1 MVAAGLLIL
10 SILPLALGR
19 PSSHSAALVT
29 RSAPQTLKHSQFF
42 RPGGALPPAFMH
54 FTLGLKSDSSAL
66 VKSLLDVSDPASPNY
81 RQHLSKDEVDQLTA
95 PAPEA
100 VQTVTNWL
108 QKNNITAETY
118 SSSGDML
125 RIQVPFEQANALLNA
140 NFSTYVHAPTNT
152 TMVRTLAYSLPA
164 DVSEHVT
171 FVYPTTQ
178 FIPPPTRKPQVSVA
192 NRIPLSTKRSASKRA
207 VNSQCAQSIS
217 PACLIELYNLP
228 TTPASAAGNSLGVSA
243 FDNEI
248 ANPDDLKDFLS
259 QARPDITNGTFSVQS
274 VDGGSDEGQGTTEA
288 SLDIQYTVGVATNV
302 PTTFITVGQNTQD
315 GALGGFLDII
325 NTLIKQENPPL
336 VLTTSFGFDETPFA
350 EQAPELAETLCNAY
364 AKLGARGTSVLFASG
379 DGGVSGAQSDPSCDG
394 AAFIPTFPAT
404 CPYIT
409 AVGSTQGINPETAA
423 PFSAGGFSNIFARPD
438 YQSSAVEA
446 YLEQLGNT
454 NGGLFNTSGRGYPD
468 VSTQGV
474 QFVIEVGGKLQGV
487 DGTSAS
493 SPTFASVIALLN
505 DQLLNAGQKQ
515 LGFLNPLLYS
525 KGVAALND
533 ITSGSNPGCG
543 TQGFPAATG
552 WDAVTGLG
560 TPDFQKLS
568 GVVGGGAVG
577 GGNEGSPG
585 GAPARQNSTDT
596 SGQAGAGAQK
606 NSTDTS
612 GAAAGNGAG
621 EAGAQGNKNGKDKG
635 RKAGKGDK
643 ARRFVLRP
651 GPGLGEVIHFEKTA
665 ATTSA

>member
-1 MVAAGLLIL
+1 MFATALFFL

-19 PSSHSAALVT
+19 HSSHPTTLVT
-29 RSAPQTLKHSQFF
+29 RSAPQASKNSQFF
-42 RPGGALPPAFMH
+42 HRGGALQPAFIH

-288 SLDIQYTVGVATNV
+288 NLGIQYTVGVATNV
-302 PTTFITVGQNTQD
+302 PTTLIT
-315 GALGGFLDII
+315 
-325 NTLIKQENPPL
+325 ENPPL
-336 VLTTSFGFDETPFA
+336 VLTTSFGFNEEPFA

-606 NSTDTS
+606 N
-612 GAAAGNGAG
+612 
-621 EAGAQGNKNGKDKG
+621 
-635 RKAGKGDK
+635 
-643 ARRFVLRP
+643 
-651 GPGLGEVIHFEKTA
+651 
-665 ATTSA
+665 

>member
-19 PSSHSAALVT
+19 PSSQPLVT
-29 RSAPQTLKHSQFF
+29 RSAPKAIPEGFF
-42 RPGGALPPAFMH
+42 PAQSHLPPSMFK
-54 FTLGLKSDSSAL
+54 FVLGLKSDSSAL
-66 VKSLLDVSDPASPNY
+66 VQSLLDVSDPSSSKY
-81 RQHLSKDEVDQLTA
+81 GQHLSKDEVDQLTA
-95 PAPEA
+95 PQPEA
-100 VQTVTNWL
+100 VQTVTKWL
-108 QKNNITAETY
+108 KNNNITAQTY

-125 RIQVPFEQANALLNA
+125 AIQIPQAQANTLFNA
-140 NFSTYVHAPTNT
+140 NFTSYTHGKTNT

-178 FIPPPTRKPQVSVA
+178 FIPPPTRKPEVRVA
-192 NRIPLSTKRSASKRA
+192 SRVPVSTKRTASRRA
-207 VNSQCAQSIS
+207 VDAQCATSIS
-217 PACLIELYNLP
+217 PACLIELYNIP

-243 FDNEI
+243 FDNEV
-248 ANPDDLKDFLS
+248 ANPDDLADFLK
-259 QARPDITNGTFSVQS
+259 QARPDITNGTFAVQS
-274 VDGGSDEGQGTTEA
+274 VDGGSDNGQGTTEA
-288 SLDIQYTVGVATNV
+288 VPDGGRDLQSLDIQYTVGVATNV
-302 PTTFITVGQNTQD
+302 PTTFVTVGPKTQD

-325 NTLIKQENPPL
+325 TTLTNQENPPL

-379 DGGVSGAQSDPSCDG
+379 DGGVSGAQADDSCDG
-394 AAFIPTFPAT
+394 SVFIPTFPAT
-404 CPYIT
+404 CPFIT

-438 YQSSAVEA
+438 YQTDAVA
-446 YLEQLGNT
+446 GYLKQLGNT
-454 NGGLFNTSGRGYPD
+454 NKGLFNTTGRGYPD

-474 QFVIEVGGKLQGV
+474 QFVIEVAGKLQGV

-505 DQLLNAGQKQ
+505 DQLLNAGKSP
-515 LGFLNPLLYS
+515 LGFLNPFLYS
-525 KGVAALND
+525 QGAAALND

-560 TPDFQKLS
+560 TPDFVKLS
-568 GVVGGGAVG
+568 GVAGTGAAASGAGGD
-577 GGNEGSPG
+577 GSATG
-585 GAPARQNSTDT
+585 QNSTDT
-596 SGQAGAGAQK
+596 SGASGQNATDNASAGQGSAAGAGGK
-606 NSTDTS
+606 K
-612 GAAAGNGAG
+612 AGKG
-621 EAGAQGNKNGKDKG
+621 QGKGKG
-635 RKAGKGDK
+635 RKA
-643 ARRFVLRP
+643 
-651 GPGLGEVIHFEKTA
+651 A
-665 ATTSA
+665 APRWF